1 MFDARGSA
9 PGNKLRLMLE
19 CAALQ
24 GLRDDMPTLIQNV
37 LRMRCFMWQENMVLM
52 SRFVQGA
59 MRCSFTTW

>member
-1 MFDARGSA
+1 MSDARGSA
-9 PGNKLRLMLE
+9 PGNKLRLMLD

-37 LRMRCFMWQENMVLM
+37 LRMRCLWLENRVLM

-59 MRCSFTTW
+59 MRCSLTTW